1 MKADTINKILKLG
14 RNDTDFTEI
23 SVSANKKQKIIE
35 NLQDIQLLVID
46 EISMLTPVTL
56 TKINFYL
63 KSAFNNDYEFGGLSI
78 LLIGDMYQFPPVDK
92 LSHAALYQAAVA
104 LGMGLSF
111 PNTACRTGAET
122 FIKFRL
128 VILNGQARASP
139 EFNEWLNQIRNPYVD
154 HPITDEWL
162 DQLKP
167 LKSDDFKSEEVDWSE
182 TPIVVTGNMERFKFL
197 KEKVKEFAVK
207 TNQGAICWYCPVKKA
222 AGCYE
227 VPETDLSDV
236 YGGLTQYFVR
246 GAQCVLTKSLE
257 TKLGLGK
264 ESPGIMIDAIWNDE
278 NKAVDIDNL
287 EPGTVTKV
295 SQPDYLI
302 IKIFIDKDQHEII
315 CTRPKRREFE
325 DKQQKRVYR
334 SYKGHQVDLAA
345 AITYHKMQGK
355 TLESIILS
363 LNSIRGV
370 SNKLCGLTLP
380 SLYVGCS

>member
-1 MKADTINKILKLG
+1 M
-14 RNDTDFTEI
+14 
-23 SVSANKKQKIIE
+23 
-35 NLQDIQLLVID
+35 
-46 EISMLTPVTL
+46 
-56 TKINFYL
+56 
-63 KSAFNNDYEFGGLSI
+63 
-78 LLIGDMYQFPPVDK
+78 
-92 LSHAALYQAAVA
+92 
-104 LGMGLSF
+104 
-111 PNTACRTGAET
+111 
-122 FIKFRL
+122 
-128 VILNGQARASP
+128 
-139 EFNEWLNQIRNPYVD
+139 
-154 HPITDEWL
+154 
-162 DQLKP
+162 
-167 LKSDDFKSEEVDWSE
+167 
-182 TPIVVTGNMERFKFL
+182 

-222 AGCYE
+222 AGYYE
-227 VPETDLSDV
+227 VPQTDLSDV

-264 ESPGIMIDAIWNDE
+264 ESAGIMLDAIWNDE

-287 EPGTVTKV
+287 DPGTVTKV

-380 SLYVGCS
+380 SLYVGCSRVHDQEHLRVLPFSDAVRKYLKKLKWDSKLTLFFRNFDTEGRWIKNGLDKYRKQRVKDTLLELGMIDLSELTVKEATDFANELDKTVKSEKDTPIREDYTEEGSRPKKT